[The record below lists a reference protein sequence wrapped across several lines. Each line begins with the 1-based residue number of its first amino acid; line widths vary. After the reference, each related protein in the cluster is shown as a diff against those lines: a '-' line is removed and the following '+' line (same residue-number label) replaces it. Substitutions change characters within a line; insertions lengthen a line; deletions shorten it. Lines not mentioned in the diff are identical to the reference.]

1 MIREQDRKAWRKFKI
16 QLAVIMAAALSATIY
31 CNSSHAAQGKHFQ
44 IYDGQTDTICTYHEN
59 EFGHAES
66 DDPTYM
72 GTGVCWR
79 KDMMD
84 KADFHIRSKRK

>member
-16 QLAVIMAAALSATIY
+16 QLAVIMTAALSATIY
-31 CNSSHAAQGKHFQ
+31 CNSAHAAQGEQFQ
-44 IYDGQTDTICTYHEN
+44 IYDGQTDTICTYHED
-59 EFGHAES
+59 EKGYATS
-66 DDPTYM
+66 DDPDYM
-72 GTGVCWR
+72 GPGVCWR

>member
-16 QLAVIMAAALSATIY
+16 QLAVIMTAALSATIY
-31 CNSSHAAQGKHFQ
+31 CNRADAAQGEQFR

-59 EFGHAES
+59 EFGYAES
-66 DDPTYM
+66 DDPAYM

>member
-1 MIREQDRKAWRKFKI
+1 MIREQDRKAWGKFKI
-16 QLAVIMAAALSATIY
+16 QLVVIMAATIY
-31 CNSSHAAQGKHFQ
+31 CNSTHAAQGEKFQ
-44 IYDGQTDTICTYHEN
+44 IYDVQTDTICTYHEN
-59 EFGHAES
+59 EFGYAES
-66 DDPTYM
+66 DDPAYM